1 MDVLYPRCVGLDVH
15 KRTVTAACRL
25 READGSEQV
34 KARTF
39 STMTG
44 SLLKL
49 AEWLAQEQVTHVAME
64 STGEYWKPVYNLLE
78 GCFEVWVVNS
88 HHVKN
93 LPGRKTDAKDAE
105 WLSELLQH
113 GLVRPS
119 FIPPA
124 PQRDL
129 RELTRCRT
137 NFVRERVNVCNRIQK
152 MLESANIKLASV
164 ASDVL
169 GVSGRAMLN
178 ALVAG
183 QENPAA
189 LAQLSRGRMR
199 KKKEELEEALC
210 GRMRAH
216 HRIMLREMLRQID
229 SLDESIAR
237 LEQAILEYCAP
248 FEEAIALA
256 DTIPGIARP
265 TAEALISE
273 VGADMSRFPTAGHLC
288 AWAGIA
294 PGNHESAGKRLSGR
308 IRQGNHA
315 LRNALVQAAHAAARS
330 RGTYLSAQFHRIA
343 ARRGKKRAVFAVAH
357 SILRALYYMLSRRQ
371 EYKDLGDDYFDKRK
385 PERTTHQLVNRLK
398 SLGYDVSIKP
408 KEVAAA
414 A

>member
-1 MDVLYPRCVGLDVH
+1 MEVLYSRCAGLDVH

-25 READGSEQV
+25 READGSEPV
-34 KARTF
+34 KTRTF

-113 GLVRPS
+113 GLVRAS

-169 GVSGRAMLN
+169 GVSGRAMLD

-189 LAQLSRGRMR
+189 LAELSRGRMR

-229 SLDESIAR
+229 SLDESITR

-273 VGADMSRFPTAGHLC
+273 VGADMSRFPTANHLC
-288 AWAGIA
+288 AWAGVA
-294 PGNHESAGKRLSGR
+294 PGNRESAGKRFSSR
-308 IRQGNHA
+308 VRQGNRS
-315 LRNALVQAAHAAARS
+315 LRSALVQAAHAAARS

-385 PERTTHQLVNRLK
+385 PERTTQQLVSRLN
-398 SLGYDVSIKP
+398 SLGYEVTIKP
-408 KEVAAA
+408 KELAAA
-414 A
+414 T